1 MKNKK
6 FYSFLLV
13 ILVAIALIG
22 CGDGKI
28 QGIWDKYVEGVN
40 GKNLEKI
47 AETFYEK
54 DSKEYTSFIAKNN
67 GEQVDDE
74 QDDTEKSVNYF
85 DSIYSLKTE
94 KFTKTIECD
103 FSSTSGKQVYYKAE
117 VEAIVN
123 GSSQKIDLYMYQND
137 KGIFFTNPIE
147 LTNGQLGN
155 EPNSNWLDTV
165 YYTNEDYNYSYS
177 DETVTI
183 LRQIS
188 NKKDVV
194 IPEMIDNKEVTTIGK
209 YAFYQYNK
217 ILCFTTK
224 TSKMKTLS
232 LPKTLKTIGEYA
244 FFQCDELEELVIP
257 QTVDTVKEMAF
268 TGCRGL
274 ETVKILRE
282 TENELD
288 ETEKESKSVGGDDKP
303 LVIQGARDMLLG
315 EIITLTTLKYP
326 GDESIVTWSSESS
339 NITVNSDT
347 GEIYAQATGTAE
359 IKVSLKANPQVYATV
374 TIEIKAVE
382 SYLSISGDAFNRCTS
397 LENLYIYAYNPNT
410 IKISSGT
417 KFNFTSDVKIY
428 VPKGAKSMY
437 VKSSVWSSY
446 ADQIYEME

>member
-13 ILVAIALIG
+13 ILVAISLIG

-54 DSKEYTSFIAKNN
+54 DSKEYTTFIAKNN
-67 GEQVDDE
+67 GEQA
-74 QDDTEKSVNYF
+74 DTEKSVNYF

-147 LTNGQLGN
+147 LVDNKLVS
-155 EPNSNWLDTV
+155 EPNSSWTDAV

-177 DETVTI
+177 DEEVTI

-194 IPEMIDNKEVTTIGK
+194 IPSKIDGKTLTTIGK

-224 TSKMKTLS
+224 TSKMKTLK
-232 LPKTLKTIGEYA
+232 LPETLKTISEYA

-257 QTVDTVKEMAF
+257 QSVDTVKEMAF

-274 ETVKILRE
+274 KTVKILRE
-282 TENELD
+282 TENE
-288 ETEKESKSVGGDDKP
+288 ETTEKESTPVGGDDKP

-347 GEIYAQATGTAE
+347 GEIYAQATGMAE

-374 TIEIKAVE
+374 KIEIKDVE

-397 LENLYIYAYNPNT
+397 LESLYIYAYNPNT
-410 IKISSGT
+410 VKVSSGT
-417 KFNFTSDVKIY
+417 KFNLTSDVKIY

>member
-6 FYSFLLV
+6 LYSFLLI
-13 ILVAIALIG
+13 ILFAISLLG
-22 CGDGKI
+22 CGSGKT
-28 QGIWDKYVEGVN
+28 GELWDKYVEGVN

-47 AETFYEK
+47 ASTFYESNSS
-54 DSKEYTSFIAKNN
+54 DYTKFIENN
-67 GEQVDDE
+67 A
-74 QDDTEKSVNYF
+74 NYF
-85 DSIYSLKTE
+85 EEISSLETE

-147 LTNGQLGN
+147 LVDNKLVS
-155 EPNSNWLDTV
+155 EPNSSWLESV
-165 YYTNEDYNYSYS
+165 YYTNEDYNYSYI
-177 DETVTI
+177 DEEITI

-188 NKKDVV
+188 NNKDVV
-194 IPEMIDNKEVTTIGK
+194 IPEKIEDMEVTTIGK

-217 ILCFTTK
+217 ILCFTTR

-232 LPKTLKTIGEYA
+232 LPETLKTISEYA

-257 QTVDTVKEMAF
+257 QSVDTIKEMAF

-274 ETVKILRE
+274 KTVKILRE
-282 TENELD
+282 TEND
-288 ETEKESKSVGGDDKP
+288 FDKTEIESKSVGGDDKP
-303 LVIQGARDMLLG
+303 LVIQGARNMQLG

-326 GDESIVTWSSESS
+326 GDESVVTWSSESS
-339 NITVNSDT
+339 NVTVNSDT

-359 IKVSLKANPQVYATV
+359 IKVSLKSNPQVYATV
-374 TIEIKAVE
+374 TIEIDAVE
-382 SYLSISGDAFNRCTS
+382 SYLSISGDVFNRCTS
-397 LENLYIYAYNPNT
+397 LESLYIYAYNPNT
-410 IKISSGT
+410 VKVSSGT
-417 KFNFTSDVKIY
+417 KFNLTSDVKIY